1 LKLGLLGYP
10 IAHSLSPKLYRD
22 LLGHRLT
29 SYDLFPFSEKRE
41 VPPLSY
47 FKERLDGLN
56 ITSPY
61 KNHFIDQVTIPS
73 PLVKKIGAVNTLA
86 FAGEEVFAT
95 NTDLVAVEEILK
107 RYKKQYS
114 DLELIILGD
123 GVMGQMTA
131 LVAENLLLPFRQFS
145 RKKNPDIEHMDFSF
159 LSKGSSQILIIN
171 ACSRA
176 FKFQGR
182 FSGKELFWDYNYNF
196 PSHQHIITQVK
207 SYNDGQ
213 ELLELQARAAIKF
226 WNEVIP
232 KLK

>member
-1 LKLGLLGYP
+1 MKLGLLGYP
-10 IAHSLSPKLYRD
+10 IIHSLSPKLYRD
-22 LLGHRLT
+22 FLGHRLT
-29 SYDLFPFSEKRE
+29 SYELFSFSEKRE
-41 VPPLSY
+41 VPPLS
-47 FKERLDGLN
+47 FFQKRLDGLN

-73 PLVKKIGAVNTLA
+73 PLVRKIGAVNTLA
-86 FAGEEVFAT
+86 FADEKIFAT

-107 RYKKQYS
+107 RYKKQYPE
-114 DLELIILGD
+114 LELVILGD

-131 LVAENLLLPFRQFS
+131 LVAENLCLPLRQLS
-145 RKKNPDIEHMDFSF
+145 RRTHPHIEQMDFSF
-159 LSKGSSQILIIN
+159 LSNGKSQILIIN

-176 FKFQGR
+176 FKLQGQ
-182 FSGKELFWDYNYNF
+182 FTGNELFWDYNYNF
-196 PSHQHIITQVK
+196 PSHQHIIGQVK